1 MANKNRELFLVKYNN
16 TPNSDRIGAMFYR
29 GGRKVI
35 ELDKFAKIKEE
46 KLKGFSKSQVS
57 RHLEL
62 DPKTIDKYW
71 EMANQEY
78 MNLLLKS
85 KSRDKKVDRYK
96 DLILEWIEEY
106 RDMSTAQIYDWLRER
121 YGEVDFKD
129 RTLRLYVNNLR
140 IENNLPK
147 GLKARQYQQVPELPI
162 GYQIQTDFG
171 QIWLKKKDGSKIK
184 VYCFAMVLS
193 HSRYKFLWWS
203 DKPFT
208 TATFIDAHSKA
219 FEFFGG
225 MTKEIVYDQ
234 DRLLAVSENGGDIIY
249 TEGFQNYIDSTK
261 FSVRLCRAYDPESKG
276 KIEAVVKF
284 AKYNFARYRIF
295 EDIDSLNDDS
305 FKWLERTGNKK
316 VHEVTKKIPAEVFT
330 LEKEHLIQV
339 SNLFTNINL
348 NSILTYIVR
357 KNNTV
362 LYKQN
367 SYQVPKGTYQPGL
380 EVELKILDNKMDI
393 LNNKT
398 SEIIVS
404 HTVMTGKGGLSQ
416 IYHPEREKNTKVDQ
430 IYEKTLLGLGGTD
443 KAREL
448 LDNIGKEK
456 SRYIK
461 DQYGLILK
469 ETKKYNEDVIKE
481 GIDYCIDRRLYSA
494 GIFKDALVYIY
505 SKLKIKSEETGKPY
519 KPVDLSVPLKY
530 KGLKPEDRSIN
541 EYINCFKGARKEW
554 ES

>member
-1 MANKNRELFLVKYNN
+1 MANKNGELFLVKYNN
-16 TPNSDRIGAMFYR
+16 TPNSDKIVGMFYR

-46 KLKGFSKSQVS
+46 KLKGFKKSQVS
-57 RHLEL
+57 RYLEL

-71 EMANQEY
+71 DMTNQEY
-78 MNLLLKS
+78 MKLLQKT
-85 KSRDKKVDRYK
+85 KSRDKKVDKHK

-147 GLKARQYQQVPELPI
+147 KLTTRQYQQVPELPM

-171 QIWLKKKDGSKIK
+171 QIWLKRRDGSKIK

-225 MTKEIVYDQ
+225 MAKEIVYDQ
-234 DRLLAVSENGGDIIY
+234 DRLLTVSENGGDIIY
-249 TEGFQNYIDSTK
+249 TEGFQNYIDSARFK
-261 FSVRLCRAYDPESKG
+261 VRLCRAFDPESKG

-284 AKYNFARYRIF
+284 TKYNFARYRIF
-295 EDIDSLNDDS
+295 EDINSFNDDS

-316 VHEVTKKIPAEVFT
+316 VHEVTKKVPAEVFT
-330 LEKEHLIQV
+330 LEKEHLMQV
-339 SNLFTNINL
+339 PNLFTNISL
-348 NSILTYIVR
+348 NNILTYIVR

-398 SEIIVS
+398 GEIIIS

-416 IYHPEREKNTKVDQ
+416 IYHPEREKTTKVSQ
-430 IYEKTLLGLGGTD
+430 IYEKTLLALGNTD
-443 KAREL
+443 KAREF

-456 SRYIK
+456 SRYIR

-469 ETKKYNEDVIKE
+469 EIKKYNEDLIKE
-481 GIDYCIDRRLYSA
+481 GIDYCIDRKLYSA
-494 GIFKDALVYIY
+494 GIFKDALAYID
-505 SKLKIKSEETGKPY
+505 SKLRTKSEETIKPY
-519 KPVDLSVPLKY
+519 KPVDLSLPLKY
-530 KGLKPEDRSIN
+530 KGLKPEHRDIS
-541 EYINCFKGARKEW
+541 EYIDCFRGPKEEW
-554 ES
+554 EN